1 MRVYLP
7 ATAADLSADSISP
20 RTAHAATPAL
30 AAVFPEEDQEGLE
43 VSASLCAADSSVMLL
58 AVPGAEALADRRVVI
73 AADVEEE
80 QVREVPAGDDV
91 LPGTV
96 ELTAPVEWDAVAAL
110 LVDEADAEPDVR
122 AARTG
127 DEAAFERAADADL
140 LWYDVSERNAL
151 AEELG
156 AGRRLLR

>member
-1 MRVYLP
+1 MS
-7 ATAADLSADSISP
+7 AASISP
-20 RTAHAATPAL
+20 RTAHAATSAL

-58 AVPGAEALADRRVVI
+58 AVPGAEDLADRRVVI
-73 AADVEEE
+73 AADVEAE
-80 QVREVPAGDDV
+80 QVREAPAGGDV

-96 ELTAPVEWDAVAAL
+96 EVTVPVEWEAVAAL

-140 LWYDVSERNAL
+140 LWYDVSERAAL
-151 AEELG
+151 AQEL
-156 AGRRLLR
+156 AESSRDRH

>member
-7 ATAADLSADSISP
+7 ATASDLAAAEISP
-20 RTAHAATPAL
+20 RTAHAATAAL

-43 VSASLCAADSSVMLL
+43 VSASLCAADASLMRL
-58 AVPGAEALADRRVVI
+58 AAPGAETEADRRVVI
-73 AADVEEE
+73 AADVDDA
-80 QVREVPAGDDV
+80 QVRQLPVADDV

-96 ELTAPVEWDAVAAL
+96 EVTAPVEWGAVAAL
-110 LVDEADAEPDVR
+110 LVDEAEAEPDVR

-140 LWYDVSERNAL
+140 LWYDVSERGAL
-151 AEELG
+151 AEEL
-156 AGRRLLR
+156 AAAPRDQH